1 MKDVKK
7 ENLMDKIV
15 SLAKRRGFIFP
26 GSEIYGGLANSWD
39 YGPLG
44 VEFKNNVKRAWWQS
58 VVAERDD
65 VVGIDAAIVM
75 HPKVW
80 EASGHVSSFSDPLIE
95 CKNCHERFREDYLY
109 EGKYGEIKTEHG
121 RPLCPKCGGEMTESK
136 KFNLMFKTFIGPVE
150 DSAHQVYLR
159 PETAQAIFVD
169 FKAVLGTSRKKIP
182 FGIAQIGKAFR
193 NEITPGN
200 FTFRTR
206 EFEQMELEY
215 FVEPGT
221 DKKWHQYWLKERMAW
236 YVKYGIT
243 KKNLRLRAHSKEE
256 LSHYSAGTSDVEYA
270 FPWGWGELEGIANR
284 TNFDL
289 SRHSKY
295 SGEDLSYFDEEK
307 KKKYIPYVIEPSAGA
322 DRSVLAFMIDAYSE
336 EKDKGDEIRTILKI
350 HPQLASYKVAVF
362 PLLANKP
369 ELVKLARKIYDDL
382 RTQFM
387 TDFDDRG
394 NIGKRYYS
402 QDEIGTP
409 WCVTVDFD
417 SLEDKKVTVRER
429 DSMKQK
435 RVPIKELTE
444 YFREQLYAKGGSA
457 SGGEN

>member
-1 MKDVKK
+1 MKDNKK

-15 SLAKRRGFIFP
+15 SLAKRRGFVFP

-44 VEFKNNVKRAWWQS
+44 VELKNNIKRAWWQS
-58 VVAERDD
+58 TVMERDD
-65 VVGIDAAIVM
+65 VAGIDAAIIM

-95 CKNCHERFREDYLY
+95 CKNCHERFREDFLF

-121 RPLCPKCGGEMTESK
+121 KPLCPKCGGEMTESK
-136 KFNLMFKTFIGPVE
+136 KFNLMFKTFVGPIE
-150 DSAHQVYLR
+150 DSGHQVYLR
-159 PETAQAIFVD
+159 PETAQAMFVD
-169 FKAVLGTSRKKIP
+169 FKEVLNTTRKKIP

-200 FTFRTR
+200 FIFRTR
-206 EFEQMELEY
+206 EFEQMELEF

-221 DKKWHQYWLKERMAW
+221 DKKWHRYWLEERMTW
-236 YVKYGIT
+236 YIKYGIS
-243 KKNLRLRAHSKEE
+243 KKNLRLRAHTKEE

-289 SRHSKY
+289 SQHSKY
-295 SGEDLSYFDEEK
+295 SGQDLSYFDEEK
-307 KKKYIPYVIEPSAGA
+307 KKKYIPYVIEPSAGV
-322 DRSVLAFMIDAYSE
+322 DRSILAFVLDAYRE
-336 EKDKGDEIRTILKI
+336 EKDKDGKTRVVLKI
-350 HPQLASYKVAVF
+350 HPKLAPYKMAVF

-369 ELVKLARKIYDDL
+369 QLVKLARKIYVDL
-382 RTQFM
+382 KKQFM
-387 TDFDDRG
+387 TVWDDRG

-409 WCVTVDFD
+409 WCVTIDFE
-417 SLEDKKVTVRER
+417 SLEGKKVTVRDR
-429 DSMKQK
+429 DTMKQE
-435 RVPIKELTE
+435 RIAIKELIN
-444 YFREQLYAKGGSA
+444 YFKDKL
-457 SGGEN
+457 ENV

>member
-1 MKDVKK
+1 MKNEGIKK
-7 ENLMDKIV
+7 SDLMDKIV

-26 GSEIYGGLANSWD
+26 GSAIYGGLANSWD

-44 VEFKNNVKRAWWQS
+44 VELKNNVKRAWWRS
-58 VVAERDD
+58 IVAERND
-65 VVGIDAAIVM
+65 VVGVDSAIIM
-75 HPKVW
+75 HPKTW

-95 CKNCHERFREDYLY
+95 CKNCHERFREDHRRS
-109 EGKYGEIKTEHG
+109 I
-121 RPLCPKCGGEMTESK
+121 CPKCGGEMTEPK

-169 FKAVLGTSRKKIP
+169 FKEVLGTARKKIP

-206 EFEQMELEY
+206 EFEQMELEF

-221 DKKWHQYWLKERMAW
+221 DSKWHQYWLKERMAW
-236 YVKYGIT
+236 YTKYGIA
-243 KKNLRLRAHSKEE
+243 KKNLRLRAHPKEE
-256 LSHYSAGTSDVEYA
+256 LSHYSVGTSDIEYN

-284 TNFDL
+284 ANFDL
-289 SRHSKY
+289 SQHSKY
-295 SGEDLSYFDEEK
+295 SGQDLSYFDEEK

-322 DRSVLAFMIDAYSE
+322 DRSVLAFMLDAYRE
-336 EKDKGDEIRTILKI
+336 EKDEDGGTRVILKI
-350 HPQLASYKVAVF
+350 NPQLVSYKAAVF

-369 ELVKLARKIYDDL
+369 QLVKLARKIYDDL
-382 RTQFM
+382 KKQFM
-387 TDFDDRG
+387 VAWDDRG

-409 WCVTVDFD
+409 WCVTIDFE
-417 SLEDKKVTVRER
+417 SLKDKKVTVRDR

-435 RVPIKELTE
+435 RIFIKELST
-444 YFREQLYAKGGSA
+444 YFKEKLD
-457 SGGEN
+457 NV

>member
-1 MKDVKK
+1 MKNEGIKK
-7 ENLMDKIV
+7 SDLMDKIV

-26 GSEIYGGLANSWD
+26 GSAIYGGLANSWD

-44 VEFKNNVKRAWWQS
+44 VELKNNVKRAWWRS
-58 VVAERDD
+58 IVAERND
-65 VVGIDAAIVM
+65 VVGVDSAIIM
-75 HPKVW
+75 HPKTW

-95 CKNCHERFREDYLY
+95 CKNCHERFREDHRRS
-109 EGKYGEIKTEHG
+109 I
-121 RPLCPKCGGEMTESK
+121 CPKCGGEMTEPK

-169 FKAVLGTSRKKIP
+169 FKEVLGTARKKIP

-206 EFEQMELEY
+206 EFEQMELEF

-221 DKKWHQYWLKERMAW
+221 DSKWHQYWLKERMAW
-236 YVKYGIT
+236 YTKYGIA
-243 KKNLRLRAHSKEE
+243 KKNLRLRAHPKEE
-256 LSHYSAGTSDVEYA
+256 LSHYSVGTSDIEYN

-284 TNFDL
+284 ANFDL
-289 SRHSKY
+289 SQHSKY
-295 SGEDLSYFDEEK
+295 SGQDLSYFDEEK

-322 DRSVLAFMIDAYSE
+322 DRSVLAFMLDAYRE
-336 EKDKGDEIRTILKI
+336 EKDEDGGTRVILKI
-350 HPQLASYKVAVF
+350 NPQLVSYKAAVF

-369 ELVKLARKIYDDL
+369 QLVKLARKIYDDL
-382 RTQFM
+382 KKQFM
-387 TDFDDRG
+387 TAWDDRG

-409 WCVTVDFD
+409 WCVTIDFE
-417 SLEDKKVTVRER
+417 SLKDKKVTVRDR

-435 RVPIKELTE
+435 RIFIKELST
-444 YFREQLYAKGGSA
+444 YFKEKLD
-457 SGGEN
+457 NV

>member
-1 MKDVKK
+1 MAKSKT
-7 ENLMDKIV
+7 ENKLGLMDKIV

-44 VEFKNNVKRAWWQS
+44 VELKNNVKRAWWRS
-58 VVAERDD
+58 IVMERDD
-65 VVGIDAAIVM
+65 VVGIDAAIIM

-95 CKNCHERFREDYLY
+95 CKNCHERFREDHLY

-121 RPLCPKCGGEMTESK
+121 KPLCPKCGGEMTESK
-136 KFNLMFKTFIGPVE
+136 KFNLMFKTSIGPVE

-159 PETAQAIFVD
+159 PETAQAMFVD
-169 FKAVLGTSRKKIP
+169 FKEVLNTTRKKIP

-221 DKKWHQYWLKERMAW
+221 DKKWHQYWLKERIAW
-236 YVKYGIT
+236 YVKYGIS
-243 KKNLRLRAHSKEE
+243 KKNLRLRAHGKEE
-256 LSHYSAGTSDVEYA
+256 LSHYSAGTSDVEYT

-289 SRHSKY
+289 SQHSKY
-295 SGEDLSYFDEEK
+295 SGQDLSYFDEEK
-307 KKKYIPYVIEPSAGA
+307 KKKFIPYVIEPSAGA
-322 DRSVLAFMIDAYSE
+322 DRSVLAFMMDAYKE
-336 EKDKGDEIRTILKI
+336 EEDKDGRARVVLKI

-369 ELVKLARKIYDDL
+369 QLAKLARKIYDDL
-382 RTQFM
+382 KKQFM
-387 TDFDDRG
+387 TAWDDRG

-409 WCVTVDFD
+409 WCVTIDFE
-417 SLEDKKVTVRER
+417 SLKDKKVTVRDR

-435 RVPIKELTE
+435 RVPIKELSE
-444 YFREQLYAKGGSA
+444 YFRERL
-457 SGGEN
+457 ENYV

>member
-1 MKDVKK
+1 MKDNKK

-15 SLAKRRGFIFP
+15 SLAKRRGFVFP

-44 VEFKNNVKRAWWQS
+44 VELKNNIKRAWWQS
-58 VVAERDD
+58 TVMERDD
-65 VVGIDAAIVM
+65 VAGIDAAIIM

-95 CKNCHERFREDYLY
+95 CKNCHERFREDFLF

-121 RPLCPKCGGEMTESK
+121 KPLCPKCGGEMTESK
-136 KFNLMFKTFIGPVE
+136 KFNLMFKTFVGPIE
-150 DSAHQVYLR
+150 DSGHQVYLR
-159 PETAQAIFVD
+159 PETAQAMFVD
-169 FKAVLGTSRKKIP
+169 FKEVLNTTRKKIP

-200 FTFRTR
+200 FIFRTR
-206 EFEQMELEY
+206 EFEQMELEF

-221 DKKWHQYWLKERMAW
+221 DKKWHRYWLEERMTW
-236 YVKYGIT
+236 YIKYGIS
-243 KKNLRLRAHSKEE
+243 KKNLRLRAHTKEE

-289 SRHSKY
+289 SQHSKY
-295 SGEDLSYFDEEK
+295 SGQDLSYFDEEK
-307 KKKYIPYVIEPSAGA
+307 KKKYIPYVIEPSAGV
-322 DRSVLAFMIDAYSE
+322 DRSILAFVLDAYRE
-336 EKDKGDEIRTILKI
+336 EKDKDGKTRVVLKI
-350 HPQLASYKVAVF
+350 HPKLAPYKMAVF

-369 ELVKLARKIYDDL
+369 QLVKLARKIYIDL
-382 RTQFM
+382 KKQFM
-387 TDFDDRG
+387 TVWDDRG

-409 WCVTVDFD
+409 WCVTIDFE
-417 SLEDKKVTVRER
+417 SLEGKKVTVRDR
-429 DSMKQK
+429 DTMKQE
-435 RVPIKELTE
+435 RIAIKELIN
-444 YFREQLYAKGGSA
+444 YFKDKLG
-457 SGGEN
+457 NV

>member
-1 MKDVKK
+1 M
-7 ENLMDKIV
+7 EKIV

-26 GSEIYGGLANSWD
+26 GSEIYGGLANAWD

-44 VEFKNNVKRAWWQS
+44 VELKNNVKRAWWQKI
-58 VVAERDD
+58 VQERDD
-65 VVGIDAAIVM
+65 VVGIDAAIIM
-75 HPKVW
+75 HPKTW

-95 CKNCHERFREDYLY
+95 CKSCHERFREDHLF

-121 RPLCPKCGGEMTESK
+121 KPLCPKCGGEMTESK

-150 DSAHQVYLR
+150 DAGHQVYLR
-159 PETAQAIFVD
+159 PETAQAMFVD
-169 FKAVLGTSRKKIP
+169 FKGVLNTSRKKIP

-206 EFEQMELEY
+206 EFEQMELEF

-221 DKKWHQYWLKERMAW
+221 DKTWHKYWLKERIAW
-236 YVKYGIT
+236 YVKYGMN
-243 KKNLRLRAHSKEE
+243 KKNLRLRAHSKKE

-289 SRHSKY
+289 TQHSKY
-295 SGEDLSYFDEEK
+295 SGQDLSYFDEEK

-322 DRSVLAFMIDAYSE
+322 DRSVLAFMLDAYR
-336 EKDKGDEIRTILKI
+336 EKEDKDGGARVILKI

-369 ELVKLARKIYDDL
+369 QLVKLAKKIYDDL
-382 RTQFM
+382 KKQFM
-387 TDFDDRG
+387 TAWDDRG

-409 WCVTVDFD
+409 WCVTIDFE
-417 SLEDKKVTVRER
+417 SLKDKKVTVRDR
-429 DSMKQK
+429 DTMKQK
-435 RVPIKELTE
+435 RMLIKELYD
-444 YFREQLYAKGGSA
+444 YFKKQLD
-457 SGGEN
+457 NC

>member
-1 MKDVKK
+1 MVESKT
-7 ENLMDKIV
+7 ENKSDLMDKIV

-44 VEFKNNVKRAWWQS
+44 VELKNNVKRAWWRS
-58 VVAERDD
+58 MVMERDD
-65 VVGIDAAIVM
+65 VVGIDAAIIM
-75 HPKVW
+75 HSKVW
-80 EASGHVSSFSDPLIE
+80 EASGHLSSFSDSLIE
-95 CKNCHERFREDYLY
+95 CKKCHERFRE
-109 EGKYGEIKTEHG
+109 TEHG
-121 RPLCPKCGGEMTESK
+121 KPLCPKCGGEMTESK

-159 PETAQAIFVD
+159 PETAQAMFVD
-169 FKAVLGTSRKKIP
+169 FKEVLNTTRKKIP

-221 DKKWHQYWLKERMAW
+221 DEKWHQYWLKERMAW
-236 YVKYGIT
+236 YIKYGISR
-243 KKNLRLRAHSKEE
+243 KNLQFRAHTKEE
-256 LSHYSAGTSDVEYA
+256 LSHYSAGTSDVEYN

-289 SRHSKY
+289 SQHSKY
-295 SGEDLSYFDEEK
+295 SGQDLSYFDEEK
-307 KKKYIPYVIEPSAGA
+307 KKKFISYVIEPSAGA
-322 DRSVLAFMIDAYSE
+322 DRSVLAFMLDAYRE
-336 EKDKGDEIRTILKI
+336 EEDKDGGARVILKI

-369 ELVKLARKIYDDL
+369 QLVKLARKIYDDL
-382 RTQFM
+382 KKQFM
-387 TDFDDRG
+387 TAWDDRG

-409 WCVTVDFD
+409 WCVTIDFE
-417 SLEDKKVTVRER
+417 SLKDKKVTVRDR

-444 YFREQLYAKGGSA
+444 YFKKQL
-457 SGGEN
+457 EN